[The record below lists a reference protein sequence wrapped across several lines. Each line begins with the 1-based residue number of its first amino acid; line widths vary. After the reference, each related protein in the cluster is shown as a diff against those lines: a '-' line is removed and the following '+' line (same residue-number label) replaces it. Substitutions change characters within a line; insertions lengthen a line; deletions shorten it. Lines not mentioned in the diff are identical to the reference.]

1 MKKFIGTKI
10 IHAEPQVKDGVDGY
24 KVVYSDNYISWSPK
38 NVFEEAYREIDNMS
52 FGLALEALRKGFKVA
67 RKGWNGKGI
76 YIEMQNPDEHSKMTQ
91 PYLYIVTTNLIT
103 NNQYAPKGIVPWL
116 PSQTDIL
123 AEDWLIVEY
132 EKLIFHIK

>member
-10 IHAEPQVKDGVDGY
+10 IYAEPQVKDGVDGY
-24 KVVYSDNYISWSPK
+24 KVVYNDNYTSWSPK

-103 NNQYAPKGIVPWL
+103 DNQYAPKGIVPWL

-123 AEDWLIVEY
+123 AEDWLIIE
-132 EKLIFHIK
+132 

>member
-24 KVVYSDNYISWSPK
+24 KVVYSDNYTSWSPK

-67 RKGWNGKGI
+67 RKGWNGKNMFLYYVSDGKYPAKTDI
-76 YIEMQNPDEHSKMTQ
+76 AKTISDENGNVEYCGYIAIKTVQGYVS
-91 PYLYIVTTNLIT
+91 
-103 NNQYAPKGIVPWL
+103 PWN
-116 PSQTDIL
+116 PSQMDML
-123 AEDWLIVEY
+123 AEDWIILE
-132 EKLIFHIK
+132 

>member
-10 IHAEPQVKDGVDGY
+10 IHAEPQLKDGVDGY
-24 KVVYSDNYISWSPK
+24 KVVYNDNYTSWSPK
-38 NVFEEAYREIDNMS
+38 NVFEEVYREIDNMS

-76 YIEMQNPDEHSKMTQ
+76 YIEMQNPDEFSKMTQ

-123 AEDWLIVEY
+123 AEDWLIVE
-132 EKLIFHIK
+132 

>member
-123 AEDWLIVEY
+123 AEDWLIIE
-132 EKLIFHIK
+132 